1 MLKEFTIPCGLK
13 VDECNHYPKCNKKK
27 EKYNVEYDR
36 KLLEFIFCKDMIE
49 KNKSCKKKYV
59 PSKKKKTLKRFISI
73 F

>member
-1 MLKEFTIPCGLK
+1 
-13 VDECNHYPKCNKKK
+13 KKK